1 MAATFTPALNK
12 IQATAP
18 DALTFLRVLYFCEPG
33 NIPMSIFTQGCSAL
47 HQEDRHDI
55 PPARPFDGLK
65 AIIDLFRSQTRL
77 FKAIQEVQRLLIA
90 AYMLEGS
97 ERIIRIY
104 NLVQLLLRSK
114 LMADTER
121 RQWPKAAIRVVC
133 VAFEQ
138 IGDRR
143 SPRNW
148 KPICLIH
155 QPH

>member
-1 MAATFTPALNK
+1 
-12 IQATAP
+12 
-18 DALTFLRVLYFCEPG
+18 
-33 NIPMSIFTQGCSAL
+33 MSIFTQGCGAL

-65 AIIDLFRSQTRL
+65 AIMDLFRSQTRL

-97 ERIIRIY
+97 ERIIRIH
-104 NLVQLLLRSK
+104 NLVQLFLRSK

-121 RQWPKAAIRVVC
+121 RQWPKAAIYVVC

-148 KPICLIH
+148 SRCGQFISHIESLEAFAE
-155 QPH
+155 QYRLQDTGLLDASTWATV